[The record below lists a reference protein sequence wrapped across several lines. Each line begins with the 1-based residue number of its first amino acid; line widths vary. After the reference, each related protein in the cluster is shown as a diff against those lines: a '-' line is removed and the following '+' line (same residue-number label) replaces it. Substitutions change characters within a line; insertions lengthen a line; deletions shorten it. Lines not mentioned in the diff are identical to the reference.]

1 MIFAGSHILSI
12 DQFERDDINRIFSV
26 ADLMEP
32 YAQRKKMT
40 KVLDGAILG
49 SMFFEPSTRT
59 RVSFGCAFN
68 LLGGEVRETT
78 GFEHTA
84 IAKGESLYDTA
95 RVMSG
100 YSDAIVMR
108 HPQAWSVAEFA
119 SASRVP
125 VLNGGDGANEHPS
138 QALLDLYTIR
148 KELIGKN
155 KGVDGMRLAM
165 IGDLKFGRTV
175 HSICKL
181 LSVFKDLSITLISP
195 RELAMPEDIVEQL
208 RACGHEVIESDN
220 MEQNISDVDILILGI
235 NAPWPRGC
243 INSDFHNSYYKKF
256 IPWIKKISTEFPDKN
271 ILYKH
276 HNNFPGDSREAKL
289 LSNSNIKVII
299 DDKNLNSYAWAFKSK
314 LILSFASTMVVEL
327 LGNNKEAYFIDP
339 GGINDQWF
347 YGIKQLN
354 KYKIND
360 YKSLKNLVLK
370 KNYKSYRIPPKKR
383 NYYCLKSSNT
393 IENISKFLKQS

>member
-119 SASRVP
+119 SANPSTNIIWRTSGHYAAP
-125 VLNGGDGANEHPS
+125 APRNPKAIYILEANK
-138 QALLDLYTIR
+138 QA
-148 KELIGKN
+148 
-155 KGVDGMRLAM
+155 
-165 IGDLKFGRTV
+165 
-175 HSICKL
+175 
-181 LSVFKDLSITLISP
+181 
-195 RELAMPEDIVEQL
+195 VEQ
-208 RACGHEVIESDN
+208 ITN
-220 MEQNISDVDILILGI
+220 LGI
-235 NAPWPRGC
+235 
-243 INSDFHNSYYKKF
+243 
-256 IPWIKKISTEFPDKN
+256 
-271 ILYKH
+271 
-276 HNNFPGDSREAKL
+276 
-289 LSNSNIKVII
+289 
-299 DDKNLNSYAWAFKSK
+299 
-314 LILSFASTMVVEL
+314 
-327 LGNNKEAYFIDP
+327 
-339 GGINDQWF
+339 
-347 YGIKQLN
+347 
-354 KYKIND
+354 
-360 YKSLKNLVLK
+360 KNLVLADWGGALFHR
-370 KNYKSYRIPPKKR
+370 SFGPARIKGDLAPHYGLEGRLVMIQLIANK
-383 NYYCLKSSNT
+383 L
-393 IENISKFLKQS
+393 IELTRMLMTH